1 MEIVRFEHEGGAL
14 VVVPSG
20 PRLDAETAVEFS
32 RIVAAQ
38 ARGRTRVT
46 VSLANVEAIDH
57 SGLAALV
64 VILKQLS
71 PGGELRLRAVRPS
84 VQGLLAS
91 TGLDAIFPVV
101 EEDASEAAPS
111 VEGIDAALAP

>member
-1 MEIVRFEHEGGAL
+1 MEIVGFEHEGGTL

-32 RIVAAQ
+32 TIVAAQ

-46 VSLANVEAIDH
+46 VSLANVEALDY

-64 VILKQLS
+64 VILKQL
-71 PGGELRLRAVRPS
+71 PAGGELRLCAVRPHLR
-84 VQGLLAS
+84 GLLGSA
-91 TGLDAIFPVV
+91 GLDAVFPIV
-101 EEDASEAAPS
+101 EDASEAAPS